1 MTCLRSTYLVAICVA
16 SVLANPFVSSSLK
29 NNTSQNDQPGPF
41 LIPLRRETVPI
52 RRQGKVVTYKTS
64 YSGVITLGVPA
75 QEFRVVFDTGSGH
88 VVVPAAGC
96 QSESCLVHKTYNLLD
111 SATALPIRSEGT
123 PLEPDE
129 LADEV
134 TIGFGTGE
142 IKGQFAK
149 DLVCLGP
156 APNVP
161 NVSRKRTDCLEMHIV
176 MAVEMSTNPFKSFVF
191 DGILGLGLPML
202 SLTDE
207 FSFFHLMS
215 NSGQMQFPQFGVFL
229 TEGENGEESEISI
242 GGYNPARVM
251 APLAWSPVVLADLG
265 HWQVKIKAVRIDG
278 VLLDVCKDGSCR
290 GVVDTGTSH
299 IGVPIQEEV
308 MISDA
313 LSQDAGELLDCRL
326 AKAPRLEF
334 ELESGNLTL
343 EAANYMR
350 RLPLRE
356 GVNVGSA
363 VVSVDENQSASL
375 VIPHKTLDENATNV
389 VRNCS
394 PRLMPVNMP
403 EPLGPNLWILGEPVL
418 HRYYTV
424 YDWGKLQVGF
434 SPATSHR
441 NIVGAAGTGSGSL
454 PEDVGHLLM
463 QRQLPLEDDF
473 PDLPEEGHM
482 LLQSDSRPSEM

>member
-1 MTCLRSTYLVAICVA
+1 
-16 SVLANPFVSSSLK
+16 
-29 NNTSQNDQPGPF
+29 
-41 LIPLRRETVPI
+41 LIPLRREQVPI

-64 YSGVITLGVPA
+64 YSGVIHLGVPA

-96 QSESCLVHKTYNLLD
+96 QSEACLVHKSYNLLESETAVPIKSD
-111 SATALPIRSEGT
+111 GTALG
-123 PLEPDE
+123 PDE
-129 LADEV
+129 MADEV

-142 IKGQFAK
+142 VKGQFAK
-149 DLVCLGP
+149 DYVCLGP
-156 APNVP
+156 
-161 NVSRKRTDCLEMHIV
+161 RTNKSHLRRGCLETHIV

-215 NSGQMQFPQFGVFL
+215 NSNQVAAAQFGVFL
-229 TEGENGEESEISI
+229 TEGEDGEESEIAI
-242 GGYNPARVM
+242 GGHNPLRSLSQ
-251 APLAWSPVVLADLG
+251 LAWSSVVLPDLG
-265 HWQVKIKAVRIDG
+265 HWQVKILGVRING
-278 VLLDVCKDGSCR
+278 ELLDICKDGSCR

-299 IGVPIQEEV
+299 IGVPIKQEA
-308 MISDA
+308 A
-313 LSQDAGELLDCRL
+313 LAEMLTRDAGDLLDCRL
-326 AKAPRLEF
+326 ADGPNLEF
-334 ELESGNLTL
+334 ELESTNLTL
-343 EAANYMR
+343 HAENYMR

-363 VVSVDENQSASL
+363 VVSVDENQSA
-375 VIPHKTLDENATNV
+375 VNPIIPHKTLDENATNV
-389 VRNCS
+389 TRHCS

-424 YDWGKLQVGF
+424 YDWDALKVGF
-434 SPATSHR
+434 SLANSRR
-441 NIVGAAGTGSGSL
+441 NTQGSEKLGKGTL

-463 QRQLPLEDDF
+463 QKGGRPVDATIFMQNGGRPADATVFMQNSMQLV
-473 PDLPEEGHM
+473 
-482 LLQSDSRPSEM
+482 RC

>member
-1 MTCLRSTYLVAICVA
+1 MTRLRSACLLVICVA

-29 NNTSQNDQPGPF
+29 TNASQNDQPGPF

-111 SATALPIRSEGT
+111 SATAVAIRSDGS

-156 APNVP
+156 ESNHS
-161 NVSRKRTDCLEMHIV
+161 NKRTDCLEMHIV

-215 NSGQMQFPQFGVFL
+215 NSGQLQSPQFGVFL

-242 GGYNPARVM
+242 GGHNPARVM
-251 APLAWSPVVLADLG
+251 TPLAWSPVVLADLG
-265 HWQVKIKAVRIDG
+265 HWQVKIIAVRING
-278 VLLDVCKDGSCR
+278 VVLDVCKDGSCR

-299 IGVPIQEEV
+299 IGVPIQEES

-326 AKAPRLEF
+326 AEGPLLEF

-343 EAANYMR
+343 EAPNYMR

-363 VVSVDENQSASL
+363 VVSVDENQSATV

-389 VRNCS
+389 VRHCS

-434 SPATSHR
+434 SLAKSQR
-441 NIVGAAGTGSGSL
+441 NTLGAAGIGSGSL

-463 QRQLPLEDDF
+463 QKHLPLEDHDLT
-473 PDLPEEGHM
+473 DLPEDGHM
-482 LLQSDSRPSEM
+482 LLQSDGRPSEM